1 MVETLFENAGI
12 RTHTIRLLNRCPL
25 PAEVQH
31 CSRQDIA
38 WVLSGNALQGNCK
51 SMHAW
56 TALLFQKLQ
65 EPPDL
70 ASLNAVE
77 QAVPEN
83 WLYTA
88 LHLSTGS
95 QKSIGMW
102 WFLNFASMYNNNLL
116 HPSIARWLSEQI
128 YRKWF
133 NSLFVYMYMEGMCS
147 IAKWCWVCGSRA
159 AASRTVS
166 DAILERV
173 FNHLVKC
180 LLTCLACCCKDAY
193 HSCVQQ

>member
-116 HPSIARWLSEQI
+116 HLSIARWLSEQI
-128 YRKWF
+128 HRKWYQF
-133 NSLFVYMYMEGMCS
+133 SICLYVHGRHVQHCEVMLSLWLPCS
-147 IAKWCWVCGSRA
+147 CQSYCFWCYPWKSV
-159 AASRTVS
+159 
-166 DAILERV
+166 
-173 FNHLVKC
+173 
-180 LLTCLACCCKDAY
+180 
-193 HSCVQQ
+193 